1 MEPSTD
7 RSSRLDMPS
16 IASSDPTEGHTA
28 KVFDTA
34 LGELRLHVVTMGGLA
49 IDQVSTAVRALLDG
63 DAALSQIV
71 LSRESR
77 INEFERSVDRE
88 AFRLIALHQ
97 PVASD
102 LRMAKAVARI
112 TVELER
118 VGDEAK
124 KIARFA
130 GRLATGEP
138 TGPVRA
144 VARYLRHMADLT
156 TGMLRDA
163 VRALDESDPDMAR
176 RVAGR
181 DSELDAEFAAALRQL
196 LTLAM
201 QDQRFFSATID
212 TVFALKGLE
221 RVGDHAKNIAEQV
234 VFVASGEDVRHQKKT
249 EEAGQQPDPV

>member
-1 MEPSTD
+1 MTSLIP
-7 RSSRLDMPS
+7 P
-16 IASSDPTEGHTA
+16 SDPTEGHTA
-28 KVFDTA
+28 KVFDAA
-34 LGELRLHVVTMGGLA
+34 LSELRLNVVTMGGLA
-49 IDQVSTAVRALLDG
+49 IDQVSAAVRALLDG
-63 DAALSQIV
+63 DASLAQV
-71 LSRESR
+71 VMSRESR
-77 INEFERSVDRE
+77 INELERSVDRE

-97 PVASD
+97 PMASD
-102 LRMAKAVARI
+102 LRMAKAVSRI

-130 GRLATGEP
+130 GRLAAGEP

-156 TGMLRDA
+156 TSMLREA
-163 VRALDESDPDMAR
+163 VRALDESNPDLAR
-176 RVAGR
+176 GVASR
-181 DSELDAEFAAALRQL
+181 DSELDAEFTASLRQL

-221 RVGDHAKNIAEQV
+221 RIGDHAKNIAEQV
-234 VFVASGEDVRHQKKT
+234 LFVSSGEDVRHQRTKS
-249 EEAGQQPDPV
+249 PDA

>member
-1 MEPSTD
+1 MTVIPT
-7 RSSRLDMPS
+7 
-16 IASSDPTEGHTA
+16 SSDPAEGHTA
-28 KVFDTA
+28 KAFDVA
-34 LGELRLHVVTMGGLA
+34 LSELRLHVLTMGGLA
-49 IDQVSTAVRALLDG
+49 IDQVSAAVKALLDG
-63 DAALSQIV
+63 DASLAQMV

-77 INEFERSVDRE
+77 LNDFERSVDRD

-102 LRMAKAVARI
+102 LRMAKAVSRI

-130 GRLATGEP
+130 GRLAQGEP
-138 TGPVRA
+138 IGPVRA

-156 TGMLRDA
+156 TGMLREA
-163 VRALDESDPDMAR
+163 VRALDETDGELAR
-176 RVAGR
+176 GVTSR
-181 DSELDAEFAAALRQL
+181 DSELDAEFTAALRQL

-221 RVGDHAKNIAEQV
+221 RIGDHAKNIAEQV
-234 VFVASGEDVRHQKKT
+234 LFVTSGEDVRHQKR
-249 EEAGQQPDPV
+249 A

>member
-1 MEPSTD
+1 MSTV
-7 RSSRLDMPS
+7 LPP
-16 IASSDPTEGHTA
+16 SDPAEGHTA
-28 KVFDTA
+28 KVFDAA
-34 LGELRLHVVTMGGLA
+34 LADLRLQVVTMGGLA
-49 IDQVSTAVRALLDG
+49 IDQVSTAVSALLDG
-63 DAALSQIV
+63 DASLAQVV

-77 INEFERSVDRE
+77 INEFERNVDRE
-88 AFRLIALHQ
+88 AFRVIALHQ

-102 LRMAKAVARI
+102 LRMAKAVSRI

-138 TGPVRA
+138 QGPVRA
-144 VARYLRHMADLT
+144 VARYLRHMAELT
-156 TGMLRDA
+156 TGMLREA
-163 VRALDESDPDMAR
+163 VRALDESDPQMAR

-221 RVGDHAKNIAEQV
+221 RIGDHAKNIAEQV
-234 VFVASGEDVRHQKKT
+234 VFVASGEDVRHMKRGSDQ
-249 EEAGQQPDPV
+249 

>member
-1 MEPSTD
+1 MTSLTTP
-7 RSSRLDMPS
+7 
-16 IASSDPTEGHTA
+16 SDPTEGHTA
-28 KVFDTA
+28 KVFDVA
-34 LGELRLHVVTMGGLA
+34 LSELRLHVVTMGGLA
-49 IDQVSTAVRALLDG
+49 IDQVAAAVRALLDG
-63 DAALSQIV
+63 DAALAQMV

-77 INEFERSVDRE
+77 INEFERNVDRE

-97 PVASD
+97 PMASD
-102 LRMAKAVARI
+102 LRMAKAVSRI

-124 KIARFA
+124 KIAKFA
-130 GRLATGEP
+130 GRLALGEP

-156 TGMLRDA
+156 TGMLREA
-163 VRALDESDPDMAR
+163 VRALDESDALLAR
-176 RVAGR
+176 GVASR
-181 DSELDAEFAAALRQL
+181 DSELDAEFSAALRQL

-221 RVGDHAKNIAEQV
+221 RIGDHAKNIAEQV
-234 VFVASGEDVRHQKKT
+234 LFVTSGEDVRHQKEVMK
-249 EEAGQQPDPV
+249 

>member
-1 MEPSTD
+1 MTP
-7 RSSRLDMPS
+7 
-16 IASSDPTEGHTA
+16 DPTEGHTA
-28 KVFDTA
+28 KVFDVA
-34 LGELRLHVVTMGGLA
+34 LSELRLHVVTMGGLA
-49 IDQVSTAVRALLDG
+49 IDQVSAAVRALLDG
-63 DAALSQIV
+63 DASLARMV

-77 INEFERSVDRE
+77 LNEFERNVDRD
-88 AFRLIALHQ
+88 AFELIALHQ
-97 PVASD
+97 PMASD
-102 LRMAKAVARI
+102 LRMAKAVSRI

-130 GRLATGEP
+130 GRLAMGAP

-156 TGMLRDA
+156 TGMLREA
-163 VRALDESDPDMAR
+163 VRALDETDAALAR
-176 RVAGR
+176 GVAGR
-181 DSELDAEFAAALRQL
+181 DTELDAEFSAALRQL

-221 RVGDHAKNIAEQV
+221 RIGDHAKNIAEQV
-234 VFVASGEDVRHQKKT
+234 LFVTSGEDVRHQK
-249 EEAGQQPDPV
+249 EVMRGRG